1 LKTIQ
6 VYVCPLSAIVQ
17 AEMIDFASRRDYQQY
32 KREQIYGYRDQQIAR
47 HLHTSIDA
55 LDYAVT
61 AHGKPYLRHSTLAF
75 NHSHSQDDY
84 ALAISDRVVDIGVD
98 IESLNRKIRFDA
110 LAQHAFHPDEYAC
123 WKALDED
130 VRYWFKVWTTKEAI
144 LKAHGMGIRLD
155 LNTLN
160 THMHP
165 TSDQGQI
172 VDDRLGVFA
181 YQCFD
186 LGAAMLCVAWRSDIG
201 CGQFILPKIQI
212 FRP

>member
-1 LKTIQ
+1 MKTIQ

-32 KREQIYGYRDQQIAR
+32 KREQIYDYRDQQIAR

-110 LAQHAFHPDEYAC
+110 LAQHAFHPDEYASLESFRRRC
-123 WKALDED
+123 ALL
-130 VRYWFKVWTTKEAI
+130 VQ
-144 LKAHGMGIRLD
+144 GMD
-155 LNTLN
+155 
-160 THMHP
+160 H
-165 TSDQGQI
+165 Q
-172 VDDRLGVFA
+172 
-181 YQCFD
+181 
-186 LGAAMLCVAWRSDIG
+186 RSDFKSAWYG
-201 CGQFILPKIQI
+201 HTTRFKHSKYAHASY
-212 FRP
+212 F

>member
-1 LKTIQ
+1 MKSIQ
-6 VYVCPLSAIVQ
+6 VYVRSLAQLVDMTIQ
-17 AEMIDFASRRDYQQY
+17 DFSSRRDYNHYQKQ
-32 KREQIYGYRDQQIAR
+32 KIHQYRDELIAR

-84 ALAISDRVVDIGVD
+84 ALAISDRVADIGVD

-155 LNTLN
+155 LNTL
-160 THMHP
+160 
-165 TSDQGQI
+165 
-172 VDDRLGVFA
+172 
-181 YQCFD
+181 
-186 LGAAMLCVAWRSDIG
+186 
-201 CGQFILPKIQI
+201 
-212 FRP
+212 

>member
-1 LKTIQ
+1 MKTIQ

-47 HLHTSIDA
+47 HLDTSIDA

-181 YQCFD
+181 YRCFD